1 MVVGGPIYFFQ
12 HDETEF
18 VRRPRKSLTLVES
31 LEEEASLTKQ
41 DSAKSKLEKDTVTD
55 ETKSRPG
62 TTLESE
68 TRETRISHYNHEL
81 VSRIEE
87 DARLFLQDGTS
98 LTSTTPS
105 LHKFLP
111 LLKQA
116 ILTFDKIDP
125 SPTQK
130 VTLHEKYQMLKGQSG
145 TKYFILTSFLYSCP
159 VSKND
164 VLAQLSKNAVQN

>member
-31 LEEEASLTKQ
+31 LEEEEASLTKQ
-41 DSAKSKLEKDTVTD
+41 DSAKSKLEKETVD
-55 ETKSRPG
+55 ESNAKTRPG
-62 TTLESE
+62 TTTSWEAKE
-68 TRETRISHYNHEL
+68 ARISHYNHDL

-87 DARLFLQDGTS
+87 DAKLFLQDGTS

-125 SPTQK
+125 SPAQK
-130 VTLHEKYQMLKGQSG
+130 VTLHEKYQMLKAQSG
-145 TKYFILTSFLYSCP
+145 AYQFFTSSLFFVFICL
-159 VSKND
+159 
-164 VLAQLSKNAVQN
+164 